1 MFFLG
6 PLVGLVGAG
15 LQAYQEHRKERA
27 QRRQRRREQRVFAA
41 EEAAAGMG
49 APPGFTPP
57 FVPSG
62 IGRPLPPFGG
72 AGDPGRVIGRG
83 GLGRGFLPGPGSPP
97 ELTDAVLQ
105 GLGVGPILQG
115 VGALASPASLVGIGR
130 GVVGPVVRAGRAAW
144 AAAKI
149 AAAKARGRIPRL
161 SKRALIE
168 LGATAVGIGLW
179 AVDGE
184 VVQESRRRMN
194 PLNPRALGRAQR
206 RVCAFARF
214 ATQSYA
220 IRGLVRR
227 RRRSACAGPRKK
239 CR

>member
-1 MFFLG
+1 MIFLIG
-6 PLVGLVGAG
+6 EVIGLVQTGVA
-15 LQAYQEHRKERA
+15 AYQEHRARRKARKRA
-27 QRRQRRREQRVFAA
+27 RREAAQAQLDQERGYRVRGDVAVFS
-41 EEAAAGMG
+41 EETLGMNG
-49 APPGFTPP
+49 GPVPFPRKP
-57 FVPSG
+57 FVPPTGLLAGPGQPPETSLEDFYMPAGVGLPIVGPVARG
-62 IGRPLPPFGG
+62 ILP
-72 AGDPGRVIGRG
+72 RVIPR
-83 GLGRGFLPGPGSPP
+83 
-97 ELTDAVLQ
+97 
-105 GLGVGPILQG
+105 
-115 VGALASPASLVGIGR
+115 
-130 GVVGPVVRAGRAAW
+130 VVGPAVRAGRAAW

-149 AAAKARGRIPRL
+149 AAAKAAGRIPKL

-179 AVDGE
+179 AVNGE

-227 RRRSACAGPRKK
+227 RSRRGPCARKTK